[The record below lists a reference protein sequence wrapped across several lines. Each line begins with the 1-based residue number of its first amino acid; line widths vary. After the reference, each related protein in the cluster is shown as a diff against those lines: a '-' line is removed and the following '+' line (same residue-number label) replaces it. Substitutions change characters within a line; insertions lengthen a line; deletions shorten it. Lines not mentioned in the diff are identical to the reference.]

1 MKKGKDKL
9 KIFGILLV
17 VIVFC
22 LIMSI
27 ITININ
33 KKDNDQN
40 NTSTLDYKALLKQY
54 YESNSE
60 TWNDEVTVLVVD
72 DIAYTPTLK
81 ITCPTKEECLK
92 VPKTIGYIEND
103 KFTFKIIAIINDNEI
118 TDLSVPCNA
127 VNQTF
132 LDSIYEKLGINT
144 ETIASSEIA
153 ETTYYGLINSKP
165 SYLVKINYTCTN
177 NSYDCLYN
185 PAMVMD
191 GSNYIA
197 SYIVSYNLNEN
208 NEMILESVN
217 ASDGY
222 KELVLKT
229 GANSD
234 DYLTYE
240 KSLVRE
246 YLIKNELITEDANV
260 DIVPGENGIRISCN
274 SGDNSCTNISTTVLD
289 SKDNFFFL
297 NCTYDIAVTDFNK
310 VYVSFLEF

>member
-1 MKKGKDKL
+1 
-9 KIFGILLV
+9 
-17 VIVFC
+17 
-22 LIMSI
+22 
-27 ITININ
+27 
-33 KKDNDQN
+33 
-40 NTSTLDYKALLKQY
+40 
-54 YESNSE
+54 
-60 TWNDEVTVLVVD
+60 
-72 DIAYTPTLK
+72 
-81 ITCPTKEECLK
+81 
-92 VPKTIGYIEND
+92 
-103 KFTFKIIAIINDNEI
+103 
-118 TDLSVPCNA
+118 
-127 VNQTF
+127 
-132 LDSIYEKLGINT
+132 
-144 ETIASSEIA
+144 
-153 ETTYYGLINSKP
+153 
-165 SYLVKINYTCTN
+165 
-177 NSYDCLYN
+177 
-185 PAMVMD
+185 MVMD

-274 SGDNSCTNISTTVLD
+274 SGDNSCTNISTTVLE